1 MFTLHVCLHFVCL
14 QISVAHGI
22 HGIVY
27 SAIKYQNV
35 FPSNQNN
42 TTQVQKENSIN
53 GANSKTEMKKVF
65 SMVHQKPNIL
75 TKGGH
80 KNLTMV
86 RMTTTN
92 KNLPP
97 KNPSSK
103 IIFQMPPTN
112 KIALPPNNSTKITTA
127 SSKALPK
134 LVPIS
139 NTNIQVST
147 SAPTVGKKHALKKY
161 DQFTPNTS
169 CFWVKHIIEL

>member
-1 MFTLHVCLHFVCL
+1 MFVYIFCLHFDCL

-35 FPSNQNN
+35 FSSNQNN
-42 TTQVQKENSIN
+42 TTTHVHKENSID

-92 KNLPP
+92 KNLPSIVP

-127 SSKALPK
+127 SSKTLPK

-147 SAPTVGKKHALKKY
+147 SAPTVGKKHALKK
-161 DQFTPNTS
+161 
-169 CFWVKHIIEL
+169 